1 MSDAGVRA
9 FGTEVL
15 WGIGNAIHT
24 LWLQQGYKRKS
35 WERGMD
41 HVRFGIGTVWMFFT
55 IGAAVLLGAE
65 FISHEI
71 HAFIKHRREPEAK

>member
-1 MSDAGVRA
+1 
-9 FGTEVL
+9 
-15 WGIGNAIHT
+15 
-24 LWLQQGYKRKS
+24 
-35 WERGMD
+35 MD

>member
-1 MSDAGVRA
+1 
-9 FGTEVL
+9 
-15 WGIGNAIHT
+15 
-24 LWLQQGYKRKS
+24 
-35 WERGMD
+35 MD

-71 HAFIKHRREPEAK
+71 HAFIKQRWGPEAE